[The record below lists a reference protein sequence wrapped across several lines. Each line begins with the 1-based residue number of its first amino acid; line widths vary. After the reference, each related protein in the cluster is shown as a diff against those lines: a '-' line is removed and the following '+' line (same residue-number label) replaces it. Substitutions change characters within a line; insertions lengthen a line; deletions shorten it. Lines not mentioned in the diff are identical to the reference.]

1 MSLRRHFAECLSSLF
16 VRLRKRTKSEA
27 TQNLQRSP
35 SRLKHNAKIQPPHCD
50 LKPYP
55 VRPVRQVRPV
65 RPVRLVR
72 QVPPLP
78 ISATSVAVLQC
89 YSSKTPLSTNNA
101 NTQTKA
107 IFYHC
112 SYPIAVIMSGNE
124 VRPDRDSKKKQYN

>member
-16 VRLRKRTKSEA
+16 VRLRKQTKSEA

-35 SRLKHNAKIQPPHCD
+35 SRLKHDAKIQPPHCG

-55 VRPVRQVRPV
+55 VRPV

-72 QVPPLP
+72 LVRQVPPPP
-78 ISATSVAVLQC
+78 ISASSVAVLQC
-89 YSSKTPLSTNNA
+89 YSSKTPSSTNNA

-112 SYPIAVIMSGNE
+112 SYPMAVIMSGNE
-124 VRPDRDSKKKQYN
+124 VRPDRVAKRKQYK